1 MKPGVY
7 YCPKFNYLMV
17 IYRPVPTMFADRKGI
32 EGRVWKATIE
42 TNEGVVGRG
51 YLHET
56 KELVYLG
63 DLC

>member
-1 MKPGVY
+1 
-7 YCPKFNYLMV
+7 
-17 IYRPVPTMFADRKGI
+17 MFVDRKGI

-42 TNEGVVGRG
+42 TNEGIVGRG